1 MMSVSTRLAS
11 TRGGNALSKLWVRWF
26 LAVTLSAMVFAVCW
40 ACLQFGAHVDAAVA
54 LGWAVLPFSV
64 VLALSGVWADGVR
77 RDADK
82 GSIRTDSRAPRIDQ
96 RQHAGDKAHQIQIG
110 GDLRINEKDE

>member
-1 MMSVSTRLAS
+1 
-11 TRGGNALSKLWVRWF
+11 LSRLWVRWF
-26 LAVTLSAMVFAVCW
+26 LAVTLSAMAFAMCW
-40 ACLQFGAHVDAAVA
+40 ACLEFGAHADAPVA

-64 VLALSGVWADGVR
+64 VLALSGVWADSVR

-82 GSIRTDSRAPRIDQ
+82 GRVRTDSRAPRIDQ
-96 RQHAGDKAHQIQIG
+96 RQRAGDKTHQIQIG